1 MGKRPCHSVSNGA
14 LVFAVLSLVI
24 MSKSLKPVTGPV
36 KVGSLVMSPIG
47 CGTWAW
53 GNRFLWGYDEKEDES
68 LRQAFDFVV
77 GNGVTWFDTADSYG
91 TGKLSG
97 RSEELLGQFASQ
109 MRSKELAKK
118 VKFITKLAPYPWR
131 IGEESMI
138 EASKASI
145 LRLGTHFNLIGLLVK
160 EWGRTELSKS

>member
-1 MGKRPCHSVSNGA
+1 MMIAWNLAMMFIILLVNSVTIASA
-14 LVFAVLSLVI
+14 
-24 MSKSLKPVTGPV
+24 LKPVSGAV

-68 LRQAFDFVV
+68 LKMAFNFVV
-77 GNGVTWFDTADSYG
+77 SNGVTWFDTADSYG

-97 RSEELLGQFASQ
+97 RSEELLGQFVSQ
-109 MRSKELAKK
+109 IKSKEVAKK
-118 VKFITKLAPYPWR
+118 VNFITKLAPYPWR

-145 LRLGTHFNLIGLLVK
+145 KRLGISTTCGLAH
-160 EWGRTELSKS
+160 